1 MAPATQIAGGGELA
15 RFSLSGKFKKRPSYI
30 AGTRGFQNLHIMLRA
45 RGFPFPES
53 ALGAFCMCVQRWS
66 CETRPESELAS
77 CFFISWWCVAA
88 SVCNIFPQR
97 AAPHAICER
106 ASRLHFLINR
116 DAVTH
121 SQSIACRWNSQRDA
135 QPDLKSP
142 QKGHSPNC
150 WYVCD
155 VFDMQMKLARKR

>member
-1 MAPATQIAGGGELA
+1 MRPRRMLEEVNWHD
-15 RFSLSGKFKKRPSYI
+15 SLGKIKKTPKLYI
-30 AGTRGFQNLHIMLRA
+30 AQEREGFRIYILCSVSPRVSIPA
-45 RGFPFPES
+45 ES
-53 ALGAFCMCVQRWS
+53 ALGAFCMCTKVVMRQGR
-66 CETRPESELAS
+66 RASERAA
-77 CFFISWWCVAA
+77 FYFHIRCVAA

-135 QPDLKSP
+135 LPDLKSP

-150 WYVCD
+150 YVC
-155 VFDMQMKLARKR
+155 VTFLT